1 MISEHERK
9 DPENS
14 EEGAEGGGGGKGDE
28 PQLQLKILF
37 IDCRTHRNTL
47 FFFYNERKILR
58 IQSCVNP

>member
-1 MISEHERK
+1 MISEHGRK

-14 EEGAEGGGGGKGDE
+14 EEGAEEGGGKGDE

-47 FFFYNERKILR
+47 FFFL
-58 IQSCVNP
+58 

>member
-1 MISEHERK
+1 MIREDRRT

-14 EEGAEGGGGGKGDE
+14 EEGAEGGGGKGDE

-47 FFFYNERKILR
+47 FFFL
-58 IQSCVNP
+58 

>member
-1 MISEHERK
+1 MISEHGRK

-14 EEGAEGGGGGKGDE
+14 EEGAEGGGEKGDE

-47 FFFYNERKILR
+47 FFFL
-58 IQSCVNP
+58 

>member
-1 MISEHERK
+1 MISEHGRK

-47 FFFYNERKILR
+47 FFFL
-58 IQSCVNP
+58 

>member
-1 MISEHERK
+1 MISEHGRK

-14 EEGAEGGGGGKGDE
+14 EEGAEGGGEGDE

-47 FFFYNERKILR
+47 FFFL
-58 IQSCVNP
+58 